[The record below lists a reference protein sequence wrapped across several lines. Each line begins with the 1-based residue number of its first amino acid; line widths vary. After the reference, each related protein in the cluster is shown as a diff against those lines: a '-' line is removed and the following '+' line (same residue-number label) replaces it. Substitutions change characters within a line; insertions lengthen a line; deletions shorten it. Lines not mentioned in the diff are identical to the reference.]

1 MASRELEGKAVGVD
15 DHGGVIAGVARG
27 VGGHEH
33 GKVAKVT
40 GAAYRKDTVILDQEL
55 KIITSERVI
64 APPPLG
70 GRRLGRW

>member
-40 GAAYRKDTVILDQEL
+40 GAAYRKDTVILDQ
-55 KIITSERVI
+55 
-64 APPPLG
+64 
-70 GRRLGRW
+70 